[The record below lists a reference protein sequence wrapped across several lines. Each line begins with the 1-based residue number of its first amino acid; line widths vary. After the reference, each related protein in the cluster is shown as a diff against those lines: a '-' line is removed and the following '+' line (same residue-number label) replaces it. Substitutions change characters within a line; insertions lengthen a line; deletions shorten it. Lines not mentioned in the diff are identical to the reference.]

1 MITPWALHEPD
12 VPEVIHHNPAT
23 QAKLAQSK
31 PAQVRRH
38 FTQQEV
44 LETHGF
50 SKNCRQCQHIIVYGH
65 NTGTMTHRE

>member
-44 LETHGF
+44 LETHG
-50 SKNCRQCQHIIVYGH
+50 SARIADNASTSSCTVTTRAP
-65 NTGTMTHRE
+65 